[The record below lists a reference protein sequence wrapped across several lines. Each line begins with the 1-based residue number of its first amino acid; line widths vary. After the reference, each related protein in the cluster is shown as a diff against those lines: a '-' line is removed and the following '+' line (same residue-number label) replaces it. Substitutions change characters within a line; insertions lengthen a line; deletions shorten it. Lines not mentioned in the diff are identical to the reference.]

1 MLPKFAPSSM
11 HLAGRAPTAIIPSL
25 ARPASAP
32 TTKWATL
39 ARAVERH
46 DHLALPEHFN
56 RPTAARRVDSTIDI
70 AATLLLQP
78 NELFA
83 LAAVFRD
90 LDADANGVVDVEEF
104 LARVGV
110 RAPFARRVFSIFDAD
125 GDGRVDFRE
134 FVVALWQFC
143 TADDVGECAFR
154 CFATLH
160 EGVYEVGA
168 AERAYLVDAVHH
180 PSNEAARVSF
190 GLVDTSLG
198 AEVRGGRRREATRKS
213 LAKLGDGAAVG
224 LQAWNAWVSKHP
236 EIATPFRLARRA
248 LRAACGGDEFWRRVA
263 GRRRDHGLGSWLD
276 VEATLAVA
284 HNFGASSRG
293 RRGRRGRAPLRS
305 AEEPPPG
312 RRGAAPLPRIASGV
326 EVADAAAAE
335 RDTVAAYCA
344 RRAAYVIPDADARR
358 RFLDPPRRRK
368 LPRTVLDRPGPRDS
382 LYT

>member
-1 MLPKFAPSSM
+1 M

-32 TTKWATL
+32 TTKGATL
-39 ARAVERH
+39 ARAVERD

-56 RPTAARRVDSTIDI
+56 RPKTARRVDSTIEI
-70 AATLLLQP
+70 GATLLLQP

-110 RAPFARRVFSIFDAD
+110 HNTFARRVFSIFDAD
-125 GDGRVDFRE
+125 GDGKVDFRE

-224 LQAWNAWVSKHP
+224 LRAWNAG
-236 EIATPFRLARRA
+236 
-248 LRAACGGDEFWRRVA
+248 AC
-263 GRRRDHGLGSWLD
+263 
-276 VEATLAVA
+276 
-284 HNFGASSRG
+284 
-293 RRGRRGRAPLRS
+293 P
-305 AEEPPPG
+305 
-312 RRGAAPLPRIASGV
+312 
-326 EVADAAAAE
+326 
-335 RDTVAAYCA
+335 
-344 RRAAYVIPDADARR
+344 
-358 RFLDPPRRRK
+358 
-368 LPRTVLDRPGPRDS
+368 
-382 LYT
+382 

>member
-1 MLPKFAPSSM
+1 MRLPKFAPSSM
-11 HLAGRAPTAIIPSL
+11 HLAGRAPTAIISSL

-56 RPTAARRVDSTIDI
+56 RPTAARHVDSTIEI
-70 AATLLLQP
+70 AETLLLQP

-90 LDADANGVVDVEEF
+90 VDADANGVVDVEEF

-110 RAPFARRVFSIFDAD
+110 HKNFARRVFSIFDAD
-125 GDGRVDFRE
+125 GDGKVDFRE

-154 CFATLH
+154 CFATQR
-160 EGVYEVGA
+160 EGVYELGA

-198 AEVRGGRRREATRKS
+198 DEVRGGRRREATRKS
-213 LAKLGDGAAVG
+213 LAKLGDGNAVG
-224 LQAWNAWVSKHP
+224 LQAWNASRP
-236 EIATPFRLARRA
+236 TARARG
-248 LRAACGGDEFWRRVA
+248 LR
-263 GRRRDHGLGSWLD
+263 H
-276 VEATLAVA
+276 
-284 HNFGASSRG
+284 
-293 RRGRRGRAPLRS
+293 
-305 AEEPPPG
+305 
-312 RRGAAPLPRIASGV
+312 
-326 EVADAAAAE
+326 
-335 RDTVAAYCA
+335 
-344 RRAAYVIPDADARR
+344 PDAGARR

-368 LPRTVLDRPGPRDS
+368 LPRTVLDRPGPGPPPPPR
-382 LYT
+382 T